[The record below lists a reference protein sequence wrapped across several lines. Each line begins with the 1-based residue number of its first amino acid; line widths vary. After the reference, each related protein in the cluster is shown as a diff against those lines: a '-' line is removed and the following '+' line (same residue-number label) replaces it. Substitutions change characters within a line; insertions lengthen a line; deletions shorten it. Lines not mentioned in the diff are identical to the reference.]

1 MITPKSHLFKVSCFT
16 LGGVGSF
23 AVSFYFYYL
32 YFFMRDQFG
41 FSGKDN
47 LTFAALNGFI
57 YVFASWQA
65 GRFAHRHGYFNALKL
80 GLSIILVAL
89 AAGSQL
95 AKLHST
101 VGLVLATIMLN
112 IGQCFL
118 WPAIEALVSE
128 GEDAVGL
135 PRAVGTFNVVWAA
148 TSGLALFGGGT
159 LVEKFGFGTIF
170 FLPTALLATQL
181 ALAFWLEKHAND
193 LAHTAGNGPSPTPIP
208 DPHRPSPAK
217 TKAFLRMAWLA
228 NPFAYIAIN
237 TFIPM
242 LPTVAERF
250 HLSPMFAGFACS
262 LWCFSRLGT
271 FIALWLWTD
280 WHYRFRWLVTACGL
294 LVVSFAVILIV
305 PSLAALLIA
314 QIFFGGAIG
323 LIYYSSLFYSMDVGE
338 AKGEHGGI
346 HEAAI
351 GVGNCIGPA
360 VGAASL
366 QFMPQYANSGAIA
379 VSVLLLCGLGG
390 LLTIWKTVR

>member
-1 MITPKSHLFKVSCFT
+1 MITLKNKRLKAACFT
-16 LGGVGSF
+16 LGGMSSF
-23 AVSFYFYYL
+23 AVSFYFFYF

-41 FSGKDN
+41 FSSKDN
-47 LTFAALNGFI
+47 LALAALNGFI
-57 YVFASWQA
+57 YIFASWQA
-65 GRFAHRHGYFNALKL
+65 GRFAQRRGYFKTLKI
-80 GLSIILVAL
+80 GFILILLAL
-89 AAGSQL
+89 AIGSQL
-95 AKLHST
+95 AKLHSA
-101 VGLVLATIMLN
+101 VGLVLATIMLTS
-112 IGQCFL
+112 GTCFL

-128 GEDAVGL
+128 GEDAAGL
-135 PRAVGTFNVVWAA
+135 SRAVGTYNVVWAGTQA
-148 TSGLALFGGGT
+148 LALFGGGMF
-159 LVEKFGFGTIF
+159 VEKFGFETIF
-170 FLPTALLATQL
+170 FLPITLLTTQL
-181 ALAFWLEKHAND
+181 ALTFWMENYAND
-193 LAHTAGNGPSPTPIP
+193 LVRAAGNESAPAPIP

-217 TKAFLRMAWLA
+217 TQGFLYMGWLA
-228 NPFAYIAIN
+228 NPLAYIAIN

-280 WHYRFRWLVTACGL
+280 WHYRFRWLVTACSL

-305 PSLAALLIA
+305 PSLAVLLMA

-360 VGAASL
+360 VGAASVHFL
-366 QFMPQYANSGAIA
+366 PQHANSGAIA
-379 VSVLLLCGLGG
+379 VSALLLCGLCG
-390 LLTIWKTVR
+390 LLTIWKTSR

>member
-1 MITPKSHLFKVSCFT
+1 MITSKSHLFKITCFT

-23 AVSFYFYYL
+23 AVSFYFYYF

-41 FSGKDN
+41 FSSKDN
-47 LTFAALNGFI
+47 LTLAALNGFI
-57 YVFASWQA
+57 YVLASWQA
-65 GRFAHRHGYFNALKL
+65 GRFAHRRGYFNAIKL
-80 GLSIILVAL
+80 GLSVILLAL

-95 AKLHST
+95 AKPPSA
-101 VGLVLATIMLN
+101 VGLVLATIMLT

-128 GEDAVGL
+128 GEDALGL

-148 TSGLALFGGGT
+148 TNGLALFGGGT

-170 FLPTALLATQL
+170 FLPITLLATQL
-181 ALAFWLEKHAND
+181 VLTFWLEKHAND
-193 LAHTAGNGPSPTPIP
+193 LARAAGNESSLALIP

-217 TKAFLRMAWLA
+217 TKAFLRMAWLT

-242 LPTVAERF
+242 LPTVAARF

-280 WHYRFRWLVTACGL
+280 WHYRFRWLVTACGF

-366 QFMPQYANSGAIA
+366 QFLPQHANSGAIA
-379 VSVLLLCGLGG
+379 VSALLLFGLGG
-390 LLTIWKTVR
+390 LLTIWKTSR